1 MTPVTR
7 ARGMVEARLSRHAQD
22 ELEAAVVLEA
32 WCGFKATTAL
42 ALGHKVV
49 RRERQSA
56 PPRSLDVM
64 KRARRAGAAAEGI
77 ALVLAVVAVA
87 TWASPITRELG
98 AGAWESAIRLAL
110 PLTLALQWLLWSRY
124 LGHDGGLGRLRHE
137 APGVLAV
144 GAGIAGALAS
154 LGIGGIVAAM
164 LVATWTGGT
173 ILVRR
178 GWVLWYALVLALSAI
193 ALHDGAPALPLLA
206 AAALTVLLATTAA
219 LLTQP
224 LAAGSPS
231 PWRQA
236 ILAALVGG
244 GLGTLLI
251 ADHTIGWGVR
261 GYLPALA
268 LIPSAVGGFWAGHS
282 LSRVYSE
289 LPRGLRGIAVTH
301 ADQIALRGTALKIL
315 AGSVLRL
322 IFATVGLSAICV
334 LASPWTSGTLAISLM
349 VAFGCLA
356 LATLLVS
363 LLLSLGHAGR
373 TVFAVA
379 AAVATEAILQLSHSM
394 TRPGDPLIAGACV
407 SVLLVLPAILRLFM
421 RPGRVLATAFWI
433 P

>member
-1 MTPVTR
+1 MTPIAR
-7 ARGMVEARLSRHAQD
+7 ARGMVEARLSRYAQD

-42 ALGHKVV
+42 ALGRKAV
-49 RRERQSA
+49 RGERQSA
-56 PPRSLDVM
+56 PPRSYEVQ
-64 KRARRAGAAAEGI
+64 KQARREGAAAEGI
-77 ALVLAVVAVA
+77 ALVMAVVAVA

-98 AGAWESAIRLAL
+98 AAAWESAIRLAL

-124 LGHDGGLGRLRHE
+124 LGHDGGLGRLRQE
-137 APGVLAV
+137 APAVLAG
-144 GAGIAGALAS
+144 GAGIVGALAS
-154 LGIGGIVAAM
+154 LGTGGIVAAM

-178 GWVLWYALVLALSAI
+178 GWFLWYALVLTLS
-193 ALHDGAPALPLLA
+193 
-206 AAALTVLLATTAA
+206 AAALHRGTPALLLLTAVAFTVLLATMLA
-219 LLTQP
+219 LVKQP
-224 LAAGSPS
+224 SVAGSPS

-236 ILAALVGG
+236 GVAALVGG
-244 GLGTLLI
+244 ALGALLV

-282 LSRVYSE
+282 LSRVYAE
-289 LPRGLRGIAVTH
+289 LPRALRDVAVTG
-301 ADQIALRGTALKIL
+301 ADQVALRGAALRIL
-315 AGSVLRL
+315 MGSVLRL
-322 IFATVGLSAICV
+322 IVGTAGLSAVCV

-349 VAFGCLA
+349 FAFGCLA

-373 TVFAVA
+373 TLFAVSAAVA
-379 AAVATEAILQLSHSM
+379 AEVVLQLSHSV
-394 TRPGDPLIAGACV
+394 TAPGDPLIAGACV
-407 SVLLVLPAILRLFM
+407 SVLLVLPPILRLFL